1 MPRVTEHLEQVERNE
16 SLYRDL
22 CRLYTSVP
30 QYGEWEVVALF
41 YAALHYVDAWL
52 ADSEEVHP
60 RNHTQRIGMVRSN
73 TALRPISDQ
82 YERLYRLSV
91 LARYEMERP
100 PLQEV
105 RNLENNEYAAIKR
118 HVRSLLGI

>member
-1 MPRVTEHLEQVERNE
+1 MPNLAEHLEQVERNE
-16 SLYRDL
+16 SLYKDL

-30 QYGEWEVVALF
+30 QYSEWEVVALF

-52 ADSEEVHP
+52 ASSGHIHP
-60 RNHTQRIGMVRSN
+60 RNHSQR
-73 TALRPISDQ
+73 TAIVMNDSALIPISDQ
-82 YERLYRLSV
+82 YGKLYRLSV

-105 RNLENNEYAAIKR
+105 RRLENNEYAAIKR

>member
-1 MPRVTEHLEQVERNE
+1 MPSVAEHLEQVERNE
-16 SLYRDL
+16 SLYLDL

-30 QYGEWEVVALF
+30 DYTEWEVVALF

-52 ADSEEVHP
+52 ASSEHVHS
-60 RNHTQRIGMVRSN
+60 RNHAQRIGLVRSN
-73 TALRPISDQ
+73 IALRPISDQ

-100 PLQEV
+100 SLREV
-105 RNLENNEYAAIKR
+105 RSVENNEYTAIKR
-118 HVRSLLGI
+118 HIRALLRM

>member
-1 MPRVTEHLEQVERNE
+1 MPNLAEHLEQVERNE

-22 CRLYTSVP
+22 CRLYTTVP
-30 QYGEWEVVALF
+30 QYSEWEVVALF

-52 ADSEEVHP
+52 ASNGHTHP
-60 RNHTQRIGMVRSN
+60 RNHAQR
-73 TALRPISDQ
+73 TAIVMNDSALIPISEQ
-82 YERLYRLSV
+82 YGKLYRLSV

-118 HVRSLLGI
+118 HVRSLLEM